1 MQRRTPVI
9 TVILSPAQAW
19 AYAEFLKR
27 VGIQD
32 YKALAVNWQEA
43 YLMRDAG
50 QIIREELA
58 HAGYAPR

>member
-27 VGIQD
+27 VGIED
-32 YKALAVNWQEA
+32 YKALAANSQEA

-50 QIIREELA
+50 QAIREELA